1 MKEWPW
7 NVGFVS
13 TRLSGADGVSLESA
27 KWEDVLTKLGYQCF
41 YFVGESDRPEE
52 VTYLVEQAHFK
63 HPEVLKLN
71 KDLFDDRIR
80 SVETSEQV
88 NKLKSHLKGH
98 LHRFVERFD
107 IDLIIIENALALP
120 MNVPLGLAITEFIAE
135 TDIPSIAHH
144 HDFTWERDR
153 YAISAAD
160 DYLRAA
166 FPPTLSSIQHVV
178 INSFAARQLALRTG
192 ASSILIPNVMDFS
205 QPAPELDD
213 YAQHFRASLGI
224 EAETHLLFQ
233 PTRIVP
239 RKRIEIAIELTRRLN
254 HEAVLVISHGSG
266 DEGTAYQ
273 EYLHKYAQ
281 LLEVEVIYASEIINH
296 VRGRTDDGRRIFA
309 LADAY
314 PQVDLTT
321 YPSAIEGFGN
331 AFLEAMYYRR
341 PIVINNYEI
350 FRTDIA
356 PKGFRVI
363 GFDGFVTEQTVE
375 QTMEVLNDPDL
386 VQEMTEHNFN
396 VARQSYSFYTL
407 ERNLVALM
415 SAYTSH

>member
-7 NVGFVS
+7 NIGFVS
-13 TRLSGADGVSLESA
+13 TRLSGTDGVSLESA

-41 YFVGESDRPEE
+41 YFAGESDRPEE
-52 VTYLVEQAHFK
+52 VTYLIEEARFR
-63 HPEVLKLN
+63 HPDVQKLN
-71 KDLFDDRIR
+71 KDLFDDRNR
-80 SVETSEQV
+80 SLETSEQV
-88 NKLKSHLKGH
+88 SRLKGHLKQH
-98 LHRFVERFD
+98 LHRFVDEFD
-107 IDLIIIENALALP
+107 IDLIIVENALSIP

-135 TDIPSIAHH
+135 TNMPTIAHH
-144 HDFTWERDR
+144 HDFTWERTR

-166 FPPTLSSIQHVV
+166 FPPTLSSIRHVV
-178 INSFAARQLALRTG
+178 INSFAGRELALRTG
-192 ASSILIPNVMDFS
+192 ASSVLIPNVMDFS
-205 QPAPELDD
+205 QPAPQLDT
-213 YAQHFRASLGI
+213 YAKQFRSAL
-224 EAETHLLFQ
+224 EADRGTYLLFQ

-239 RKRIEIAIELTRRLN
+239 RKRIEIAIELTRRLDRD
-254 HEAVLVISHGSG
+254 AVLVISHGSG

-273 EYLHKYAQ
+273 KYLDQYAK
-281 LLEVEVIYASEIINH
+281 LMDVRVIYASDIINH
-296 VRGRTDDGRRIFA
+296 VRGLTGDGRRIFA

-314 PQVDLTT
+314 HQIDLAT

-331 AFLEAMYYRR
+331 AFLEVMYYRR

-350 FRTDIA
+350 FRTDIQ

-363 GFDGFVTEQTVE
+363 GFDGFITDRTIEQTL
-375 QTMEVLNDPDL
+375 EVLDNPGL
-386 VQEMTEHNFN
+386 VQEMTDHNFTI
-396 VARQSYSFYTL
+396 ARQCYSFHTL